1 AVNMSTSFKKAFRPL
16 QHPDMRECRRM
27 ARQYA
32 NFPKYSLP
40 RCIVNYLSGN
50 LPILLLTPFFGV
62 QQIGFYGMAL
72 TLSLTPINLIIKSI
86 YQVIFQNTAQRVR
99 ERRHISPFFKK
110 LITRSALI
118 TLPVLAALFF
128 VLPSLTSWLLGAEW
142 DVTGHYIRFLLPW
155 LFVTLLAGPVCFLPD
170 IFKKQKK
177 ALGFELL
184 LLLLRLAGLAAG
196 IATGSFVLA
205 IACYSIAGFAVI
217 LMQLLWFNRLVT
229 DYEREL

>member
-1 AVNMSTSFKKAFRPL
+1 M
-16 QHPDMRECRRM
+16 
-27 ARQYA
+27 
-32 NFPKYSLP
+32 
-40 RCIVNYLSGN
+40 
-50 LPILLLTPFFGV
+50 
-62 QQIGFYGMAL
+62 
-72 TLSLTPINLIIKSI
+72 
-86 YQVIFQNTAQRVR
+86 
-99 ERRHISPFFKK
+99 
-110 LITRSALI
+110 
-118 TLPVLAALFF
+118 
-128 VLPSLTSWLLGAEW
+128 LPSLTSWLLGAEW
-142 DVTGHYIRFLLPW
+142 HVTGHYIRFLLPW